1 MRCYEQVPRRM
12 IGELWL
18 RTMARINST
27 RYIRDTCST
36 HTDRSIGN
44 FFLDLLESD
53 VLCPRIPGT
62 LTELKKNER
71 KREREKKKERKKK
84 ERGEKRDKK
93 ASTNHYASFIARNSY
108 TVTLYRKWRRF
119 ALEEINDRRIR

>member
-84 ERGEKRDKK
+84 ERGGKKRQESIHKSLRFIHCSK
-93 ASTNHYASFIARNSY
+93 LVYGYA
-108 TVTLYRKWRRF
+108 LPKM
-119 ALEEINDRRIR
+119 EEIRVRRDQ